1 MSKTKDELLRDKI
14 LAGADMLFQK
24 YGLTKTTM
32 EDIAKE
38 AGKGK
43 STLYY
48 YFKSKEEIFD
58 AIIQREKAKL
68 FDIIQEAV
76 AKVPT
81 AREKLGTLCKIRFE
95 NVKVWKNLYN
105 VMIEEVVA
113 ALASGKGTGIANCYR
128 GQYDQ
133 KDASLFK
140 SILQYGIVTG
150 EFRVFSE
157 QDLDMMAFMFVS
169 TQHGLEMDLVVY
181 DRFDEF
187 ATRFDFMLDL
197 LIHGIHKEK

>member
-1 MSKTKDELLRDKI
+1 MSKTKDELLKEKI
-14 LAGADMLFQK
+14 LTGADMLFQK

-32 EDIAKE
+32 EDIARE

-58 AIIQREKAKL
+58 AIIQREKSRL

-76 AKVPT
+76 AKAPT
-81 AREKLGTLCKIRFE
+81 AKEKLGTMCKIRFE
-95 NVKVWKNLYN
+95 HVKEWRNLYN
-105 VMIEEVVA
+105 VMVDEVVA
-113 ALASGKGTGIANCYR
+113 ALASGKGGVANCYR

-157 QDLDMMAFMFVS
+157 EDLDMMAFMFVS
-169 TQHGLEMDLVVY
+169 CQHGLEIDLVIY
-181 DRFDEF
+181 DKLDELM
-187 ATRFDFMLDL
+187 TRLNFMLDL
-197 LIHGIHKEK
+197 LVHGIHKET